1 MSSSAEE
8 TRFWPRVGLYVTRAS
23 AAEFIERMG
32 GSGHSLDEDLEEFVS
47 PSIPDPQLLVKEVDT
62 LFKEPYVSH
71 DLSTENMAILN
82 LMQFE
87 SDKKKYI
94 LEKKGEGMT
103 LDEAK
108 DAYKQELHQ
117 IVFDSLPE
125 EAQERVRK
133 QIEEKERASEEE

>member
-1 MSSSAEE
+1 MSSSDE
-8 TRFWPRVGLYVTRAS
+8 TRFWPRVGLYVTRKS

-32 GSGHSLDEDLEEFVS
+32 GTGHSLDEDMEEFVS
-47 PSIPDPQLLVKEVDT
+47 PGVPDPKSLGNEIDE
-62 LFKEPYVSH
+62 LFTKPYESH
-71 DLSTENMAILN
+71 DVSTENMAILN

-87 SDKKKYI
+87 SDKKKFI
-94 LEKKGEGMT
+94 MEKKGEGMT

-108 DAYKQELHQ
+108 DSYKQTLHQ

-125 EAQERVRK
+125 DAQDRVRK

>member
-1 MSSSAEE
+1 MSSSDE
-8 TRFWPRVGLYVTRAS
+8 TRFWPRVGLYVTRKS

-32 GSGHSLDEDLEEFVS
+32 GTGHSLDEDMEEFVT
-47 PSIPDPQLLVKEVDT
+47 PGVPDPKSLGNEIDE
-62 LFKEPYVSH
+62 LFAKPYVEQKI
-71 DLSTENMAILN
+71 STENMAILN

-94 LEKKGEGMT
+94 MEKKGEGMT

-133 QIEEKERASEEE
+133 QLEERASEEE

>member
-1 MSSSAEE
+1 MSSSDE
-8 TRFWPRVGLYVTRAS
+8 TRFWPRVGLYVTRKS

-32 GSGHSLDEDLEEFVS
+32 GTGHSLDEDMEEFVS
-47 PSIPDPQLLVKEVDT
+47 PGVPDPKSLGNEIDE
-62 LFKEPYVSH
+62 LFAKPYESQNI
-71 DLSTENMAILN
+71 STENMAILN

-94 LEKKGEGMT
+94 MEKKGEGMT

-108 DAYKQELHQ
+108 DAYRQELHQ

-133 QIEEKERASEEE
+133 QLEERASEEE

>member
-8 TRFWPRVGLYVTRAS
+8 TRYWSRVGLYVTRRS

-32 GSGHSLDEDLEEFVS
+32 GTGHALDEDLEEFVS
-47 PSIPDPQLLVKEVDT
+47 PSMPDPKSLGNEIED
-62 LFKEPYVSH
+62 LFANPYVTH
-71 DLSTENMAILN
+71 DLSIENMSILN

-87 SDKKKYI
+87 SEKKKFI

-108 DAYKQELHQ
+108 EAYKTELHQ

-125 EAQERVRK
+125 ETRERVIK
-133 QIEEKERASEEE
+133 QIEARASEEE

>member
-1 MSSSAEE
+1 MSSTAEE

-23 AAEFIERMG
+23 AAGFIERMG
-32 GSGHSLDEDLEEFVS
+32 GTGHALDEDLEEFVS
-47 PSIPDPQLLVKEVDT
+47 PSMPDPKSLAIEIED
-62 LFKEPYVSH
+62 LFKAPYEAQE
-71 DLSTENMAILN
+71 LSTENMAILN

-87 SDKKKYI
+87 SDKKKFI
-94 LEKKGEGMT
+94 MEKKGEGMT

-108 DAYKQELHQ
+108 DAYRQELHQ

-133 QIEEKERASEEE
+133 QIEERASEEE

>member
-1 MSSSAEE
+1 MSSAAEE

-23 AAEFIERMG
+23 AAGFIERMG
-32 GSGHSLDEDLEEFVS
+32 GTGHALDEDLEEFVS
-47 PSIPDPQLLVKEVDT
+47 PSMPDPKSLAIEIED
-62 LFKEPYVSH
+62 LFKAPYEAQE
-71 DLSTENMAILN
+71 LSTENMAILN

-87 SDKKKYI
+87 SDKKKFI
-94 LEKKGEGMT
+94 MEKKGEGMT

-108 DAYKQELHQ
+108 DAYRQELHQ

-133 QIEEKERASEEE
+133 QIEERASEEE

>member
-8 TRFWPRVGLYVTRAS
+8 TRYWPRVGLYVTRRS

-32 GSGHSLDEDLEEFVS
+32 GTGHALDEDLEEFVS
-47 PSIPDPQLLVKEVDT
+47 PSMPDPKSLGNEIED
-62 LFKEPYVSH
+62 LFANPYVTH
-71 DLSTENMAILN
+71 DLSIENMSILN

-87 SDKKKYI
+87 SEKKKFI
-94 LEKKGEGMT
+94 LEKKGDGMT

-108 DAYKQELHQ
+108 EAYRTELHQ

-125 EAQERVRK
+125 ETRERVVK
-133 QIEEKERASEEE
+133 QIEARASEEE

>member
-23 AAEFIERMG
+23 AAGFIERMG
-32 GSGHSLDEDLEEFVS
+32 GTGHALDEDLEEFVS
-47 PSIPDPQLLVKEVDT
+47 PSMPDPKSLAIEIED
-62 LFKEPYVSH
+62 LFEEPYEAQE
-71 DLSTENMAILN
+71 LSTENMAILN

-87 SDKKKYI
+87 SDKKKFI
-94 LEKKGEGMT
+94 MEKKGEGMT

-108 DAYKQELHQ
+108 DAYRQELHQ

-133 QIEEKERASEEE
+133 QIEERASEEE

>member
-8 TRFWPRVGLYVTRAS
+8 TRYWPRVGLYVTRRS

-32 GSGHSLDEDLEEFVS
+32 GTGHALDEDLEEFVS
-47 PSIPDPQLLVKEVDT
+47 PSMPDPKSLGNEIED
-62 LFKEPYVSH
+62 LFANPYVTH
-71 DLSTENMAILN
+71 DLSIENMSILN

-87 SDKKKYI
+87 SEKKKFI

-108 DAYKQELHQ
+108 EAYKTELHQ

-125 EAQERVRK
+125 ETRERVVK
-133 QIEEKERASEEE
+133 QIEARDSEEE

>member
-1 MSSSAEE
+1 MSSSDE
-8 TRFWPRVGLYVTRAS
+8 TRFWPRVGLYVTRKS

-32 GSGHSLDEDLEEFVS
+32 GTGHSLDEDMEEFVT
-47 PSIPDPQLLVKEVDT
+47 PGVPDPKSLGNEIDE
-62 LFKEPYVSH
+62 LFAKPYEEQKI
-71 DLSTENMAILN
+71 STENMAILN

>member
-23 AAEFIERMG
+23 AAGFIERMG
-32 GSGHSLDEDLEEFVS
+32 GTGHALDEDLEEFVS
-47 PSIPDPQLLVKEVDT
+47 PSMPDPKSLAIEIED
-62 LFKEPYVSH
+62 LFEEPYETH
-71 DLSTENMAILN
+71 DLSTENKAILN
-82 LMQFE
+82 LMHFE
-87 SDKKKYI
+87 SDKKKFI
-94 LEKKGEGMT
+94 MEKKGEGMT

-108 DAYKQELHQ
+108 DAYRQELHQ

-133 QIEEKERASEEE
+133 QIEERASEEE

>member
-1 MSSSAEE
+1 MSSASEE
-8 TRFWPRVGLYVTRAS
+8 TRYWPRVGLYVTRRS
-23 AAEFIERMG
+23 AAGFIERMG
-32 GSGHSLDEDLEEFVS
+32 GTGHALDEDLEEFVS
-47 PSIPDPQLLVKEVDT
+47 PSMPDPKSLAIEIED
-62 LFKEPYVSH
+62 LFEEPYETH

-87 SDKKKYI
+87 SDKKKFI
-94 LEKKGEGMT
+94 MEKKGEGMT

-108 DAYKQELHQ
+108 DAYRQELHQ

-133 QIEEKERASEEE
+133 QIEERASEEE

>member
-1 MSSSAEE
+1 MSSSDE
-8 TRFWPRVGLYVTRAS
+8 TRFWPRVGLYVTRKS

-32 GSGHSLDEDLEEFVS
+32 GTGHSLDEDMEEFVT
-47 PSIPDPQLLVKEVDT
+47 PGVPDPMSLGNEIDE
-62 LFKEPYVSH
+62 LFANPYEEQKI
-71 DLSTENMAILN
+71 STENMAILN

-133 QIEEKERASEEE
+133 QIEKRASEEE

>member
-1 MSSSAEE
+1 MSSAAEE
-8 TRFWPRVGLYVTRAS
+8 TQFWPRVGSYVTRAS

-32 GSGHSLDEDLEEFVS
+32 GTGHTLDEDLEEFVS
-47 PSIPDPQLLVKEVDT
+47 PSIPDPQLLVKEVDN

-108 DAYKQELHQ
+108 DAYKTELHQ
-117 IVFDSLPE
+117 IVLDSLPE

-133 QIEEKERASEEE
+133 QLE

>member
-1 MSSSAEE
+1 MSSSDE
-8 TRFWPRVGLYVTRAS
+8 TRFWPRVGLYVTRKS

-32 GSGHSLDEDLEEFVS
+32 GTGHSLDEDMEEFVS
-47 PSIPDPQLLVKEVDT
+47 PGVPDPKSLGSEIDE
-62 LFKEPYVSH
+62 LFAKPYESQNI
-71 DLSTENMAILN
+71 STENMAILN

-133 QIEEKERASEEE
+133 QIEERASEEE

>member
-1 MSSSAEE
+1 MSSAAEE

-32 GSGHSLDEDLEEFVS
+32 GSGHTLDEDLEEFVS
-47 PSIPDPQLLVKEVDT
+47 PSIPDPTLLAKEVDT

-71 DLSTENMAILN
+71 DLSQENMAILN

-87 SDKKKYI
+87 SDKKKFI
-94 LEKKGEGMT
+94 LERKGEGMT

-108 DAYKQELHQ
+108 DAYKTALHQ
-117 IVFDSLPE
+117 TVFDSLPE

-133 QIEEKERASEEE
+133 QLEERASEEE

>member
-23 AAEFIERMG
+23 AAGFIERMG
-32 GSGHSLDEDLEEFVS
+32 GTGHALDEDLEEFVS
-47 PSIPDPQLLVKEVDT
+47 PSIPDPQLLVKEVDN

-87 SDKKKYI
+87 SDKKKFI
-94 LEKKGEGMT
+94 MEKKGEGMT

-108 DAYKQELHQ
+108 DAYRQELHQ

-133 QIEEKERASEEE
+133 QIEERASEEE

>member
-1 MSSSAEE
+1 MSSSDE
-8 TRFWPRVGLYVTRAS
+8 TRFWPRVGLYVTRKS

-32 GSGHSLDEDLEEFVS
+32 GTGHALDEDLEEFVS
-47 PSIPDPQLLVKEVDT
+47 PSMPDPKSLAIEIED
-62 LFKEPYVSH
+62 LFEEPYESH
-71 DLSTENMAILN
+71 DVSTENMAILN

-94 LEKKGEGMT
+94 MEKKGEGMT

-133 QIEEKERASEEE
+133 QLEERASEEE

>member
-8 TRFWPRVGLYVTRAS
+8 TRFWPRVGLYVTRTS

-32 GSGHSLDEDLEEFVS
+32 GTGHALDEDLEEFVS
-47 PSIPDPQLLVKEVDT
+47 PSMPDPQLLNKEIED
-62 LFKEPYVSH
+62 LFEEPYVAH

-133 QIEEKERASEEE
+133 QIEERASEEE

>member
-8 TRFWPRVGLYVTRAS
+8 TRYWPRVGLYVTRRS

-32 GSGHSLDEDLEEFVS
+32 GTGHALDEDLEEFVS
-47 PSIPDPQLLVKEVDT
+47 PSMPDPKSLGNEIED
-62 LFKEPYVSH
+62 LFANPYVTH
-71 DLSTENMAILN
+71 DLSIENMSILN

-87 SDKKKYI
+87 SEKKKFI

-108 DAYKQELHQ
+108 DAYRQELHQ

-125 EAQERVRK
+125 EMN
-133 QIEEKERASEEE
+133 SDGL

>member
-23 AAEFIERMG
+23 AAGFIERMG
-32 GSGHSLDEDLEEFVS
+32 GTGHALDEDLEEFVS
-47 PSIPDPQLLVKEVDT
+47 PSMPDPKSLAIEIED
-62 LFKEPYVSH
+62 LFKAPYEAQE
-71 DLSTENMAILN
+71 LSTENMAILN

-87 SDKKKYI
+87 SDKKKFI
-94 LEKKGEGMT
+94 MEKKGEGMT

-108 DAYKQELHQ
+108 DAYRQELHQ

-125 EAQERVRK
+125 DAQERVRK
-133 QIEEKERASEEE
+133 QIEERASEEE

>member
-23 AAEFIERMG
+23 AAGFIERMG
-32 GSGHSLDEDLEEFVS
+32 GTGHALDEDLEEFVS
-47 PSIPDPQLLVKEVDT
+47 PSMPDPKSLAIEIED
-62 LFKEPYVSH
+62 LFKAPYEAQE
-71 DLSTENMAILN
+71 LSTENMAILN

-87 SDKKKYI
+87 SDKKKFI
-94 LEKKGEGMT
+94 MVKKGEGMT

-108 DAYKQELHQ
+108 DAYRQELHQ

-133 QIEEKERASEEE
+133 QIEERASEEE

>member
-23 AAEFIERMG
+23 AAGFIERMG
-32 GSGHSLDEDLEEFVS
+32 GTGHALDEDLEEFVS
-47 PSIPDPQLLVKEVDT
+47 PSIPDPTLLAKEVDT

-71 DLSTENMAILN
+71 DLSQENMAILN

-87 SDKKKYI
+87 SDKKKFI
-94 LEKKGEGMT
+94 LERKGEGMT

-108 DAYKQELHQ
+108 DAYRQELHQ

-133 QIEEKERASEEE
+133 QIEERASEEE

>member
-23 AAEFIERMG
+23 AAGFIERMG
-32 GSGHSLDEDLEEFVS
+32 GTGHALDEDLEEFVS
-47 PSIPDPQLLVKEVDT
+47 PSMPDPKSLAIEIED
-62 LFKEPYVSH
+62 LFEEPYETH

-87 SDKKKYI
+87 SDKKKFI
-94 LEKKGEGMT
+94 MEKKGEGMT

-108 DAYKQELHQ
+108 DSYKQTLHQ

-125 EAQERVRK
+125 DAQDRVRK
-133 QIEEKERASEEE
+133 QIEERASEEE

>member
-23 AAEFIERMG
+23 AAGFIERMG
-32 GSGHSLDEDLEEFVS
+32 GTGHALDEDLEEFVS
-47 PSIPDPQLLVKEVDT
+47 PSMPDPKSLANEIED
-62 LFKEPYVSH
+62 LFEEPYEAH

-87 SDKKKYI
+87 SDKKKFI
-94 LEKKGEGMT
+94 MEKKGEGMT

-108 DAYKQELHQ
+108 DAYRQELHQ

-133 QIEEKERASEEE
+133 QIEERASEEE

>member
-8 TRFWPRVGLYVTRAS
+8 TRYWPRVGLYVTRRS

-32 GSGHSLDEDLEEFVS
+32 GTGHALDEDLEEFVS
-47 PSIPDPQLLVKEVDT
+47 PSMPDPKSLGNEIED
-62 LFKEPYVSH
+62 LFANPYVTH
-71 DLSTENMAILN
+71 DLSIENMSILN
-82 LMQFE
+82 LMQLE
-87 SDKKKYI
+87 SEKKKFI

-108 DAYKQELHQ
+108 EAYKTELHQ

-125 EAQERVRK
+125 ETRERVVK
-133 QIEEKERASEEE
+133 QIEARDSEEE

>member
-8 TRFWPRVGLYVTRAS
+8 TRYWPRVGLYVTRRS

-32 GSGHSLDEDLEEFVS
+32 GTGHALDEDLEEFVS
-47 PSIPDPQLLVKEVDT
+47 PSMPDPKSLGNEIED
-62 LFKEPYVSH
+62 LFANPYVTH
-71 DLSTENMAILN
+71 DLSIENMSILN

-94 LEKKGEGMT
+94 MEKKGEGMT

-133 QIEEKERASEEE
+133 QLEERASEEE

>member
-1 MSSSAEE
+1 MSSSDE
-8 TRFWPRVGLYVTRAS
+8 TRFWPRVGLYVTRKS

-32 GSGHSLDEDLEEFVS
+32 GTGHSLDEDMEEFVS
-47 PSIPDPQLLVKEVDT
+47 PGVPDPKSLGSEIDE
-62 LFKEPYVSH
+62 LFAKPYESQNI
-71 DLSTENMAILN
+71 STENMAILN

-94 LEKKGEGMT
+94 MEKKGEGMT

-108 DAYKQELHQ
+108 DAYRQELHQ

-133 QIEEKERASEEE
+133 QLEERASEEE

>member
-1 MSSSAEE
+1 MSSSDE
-8 TRFWPRVGLYVTRAS
+8 TRFWPRVGLYVTRKS

-32 GSGHSLDEDLEEFVS
+32 GTGHSLDEDMEEFVS
-47 PSIPDPQLLVKEVDT
+47 PGVPDPKSLGSEIDE
-62 LFKEPYVSH
+62 LFAKPYESQNI
-71 DLSTENMAILN
+71 STENMAILN

-94 LEKKGEGMT
+94 MEKKGEGMT

-133 QIEEKERASEEE
+133 QLEERASEEE